1 MSVPSLVVRRNDR
14 DVQGNLLPEHLEKIG
29 GVLHDQGFV
38 LLPSDTAYSIAAWL
52 RTAEM
57 RQQINELL
65 FRENEPISLAF
76 PSLQVVRDWTVE
88 NKVADEL
95 LKCFTP
101 GPITVVRSASRRIP
115 AEYTRKLLN
124 SLNHTIGVRI
134 PNSAEERQVAGVGK
148 SPITTVPV
156 LDRSVEGQ
164 PRVVTSFAQALGIIQ
179 ERIEAIGGLPW
190 CAIEGEILYTQTS
203 TVVEVLGEDGTWRIL
218 RTGAIP
224 APDIEACVAGLMP
237 QGG

>member
-1 MSVPSLVVRRNDR
+1 VAGQGYTPEGSAGRPEIRFRKTRRTE
-14 DVQGNLLPEHLEKIG
+14 VEAQMPEHLEKIR

-95 LKCFTP
+95 LKCFTS

-164 PRVVTSFAQALGIIQ
+164 PRVVTSFTQALGIIQ
-179 ERIEAIGGLPW
+179 ERIEAIGGPPW

-203 TVVEVLGEDGTWRIL
+203 TVVEVLGEDGT
-218 RTGAIP
+218 
-224 APDIEACVAGLMP
+224 
-237 QGG
+237 